1 MIKYLKRTIKDR
13 SIKTISGLEIGCWVD
28 VISPSPEE
36 IEYLVKKFRL
46 DERNLESGM
55 DQNEIPHIDFV
66 NGDIYFFAKNVPARQ
81 KKEIETYLIV
91 ISKRFILTLSKTEP
105 DFVKEISE
113 GKTNLVTTQK
123 LKCLIRLFSLM
134 NESFERLT
142 VEVVKTVQTG
152 RKSFTELEEKQ
163 INALLE
169 QENTLNNLVSAYYY
183 MNLLY
188 ERAIRRIKFFEQDK
202 EIIED
207 LTIEATQGLNLCK
220 SSLKAISNVRNYYV
234 VFLSNKLN
242 KIITVLTVFTIVIS
256 IPAAISGLYGMNVLL
271 PFAENPRVF
280 YYLVILITGTWLGFI
295 LYLKRKRIL

>member
-28 VISPSPEE
+28 VIDPSSEE
-36 IEYLVKKFRL
+36 IEYLVKKFQL

-66 NGDIYFFAKNVPARQ
+66 NGNIYFFAKNVPARR

-91 ISKRFILTLSKTEP
+91 ISKRFILTLSKTES
-105 DFVKEISE
+105 DFIKEISE
-113 GKTNLVTTQK
+113 GKINFVTTQK

-142 VEVVKTVQTG
+142 VEEVKTVQIG

-163 INALLE
+163 INTLLE
-169 QENTLNNLVSAYYY
+169 QEDILNNLVSAYYY

-188 ERAIRRIKFFEQDK
+188 ERAIRRIKF
-202 EIIED
+202 
-207 LTIEATQGLNLCK
+207 
-220 SSLKAISNVRNYYV
+220 
-234 VFLSNKLN
+234 LSRIKKL
-242 KIITVLTVFTIVIS
+242 
-256 IPAAISGLYGMNVLL
+256 
-271 PFAENPRVF
+271 
-280 YYLVILITGTWLGFI
+280 
-295 LYLKRKRIL
+295 